1 MLTKLKINNYALID
15 SLEITFNKGMTSI
28 TGETGAGKS
37 IILGGL
43 SMVLG
48 SRVDNSKIINK
59 EKKCFVE
66 VTFDLSNIYL
76 KDYFRINDLDYD
88 ELTIIRRE
96 VNQNGK
102 SRAFIN
108 DTPVKLDQLSD
119 LTNKLVDVHSQFNNL
134 SILDSNFIFL
144 ILDSLSKNEQI
155 VKEYS
160 SNFKSLKSLEK
171 ELNDKILLR
180 DKLNSD
186 LDYNKFLHDEFN
198 SDLDYN
204 KFLHDEFNDIEIN
217 NINLEEL
224 QDKIKEADDLDQ
236 IKDVLS
242 ITIGHLNSEDV
253 GVLDKLQDISRNLNR
268 LSNSSERISLLCAR
282 IQAIIE
288 ELNIISSDTE
298 LILSDIDNNQENINN
313 LRNIQ
318 DKIYSL
324 QNKHRV
330 NSIEDLLKI
339 KNDIESK
346 ILTQNDIDN
355 DIIKIEE
362 SIRSLMLNLKAIAVK
377 IHNKRKSV
385 IPDFEKLMNKNLI
398 ELGMEESEIKIDLS
412 ETEIIHK
419 NGLSIGKLLL
429 KSNKGSLYNELKD
442 IASGGEI
449 SRIMLS
455 VKSILSKYTKL
466 ASIIFDE
473 IDTGISGSVSSKV
486 GELMKFMAQ
495 NMQVIVITHTAQV
508 ASKGDFHFKVFKRE
522 HDDKVIT
529 DIKLLSDKERVNE
542 IAEMLSG
549 DKSNKSAN
557 ELANELLN

>member
-15 SLEITFNKGMTSI
+15 SLEISFNKGMTSI

-43 SMVLG
+43 SLVLG

-66 VTFDLSNIYL
+66 ASFDLTDIYL
-76 KDYFRINDLDYD
+76 KDFFIKNDLDYD
-88 ELTIIRRE
+88 EITIIRRE

-108 DTPVKLDQLSD
+108 DTPVKLDHLSE
-119 LTNKLVDVHSQFNNL
+119 LTNKLIDVHSQFNNL
-134 SILDSNFIFL
+134 SILNSNFIFL
-144 ILDSLSKNEQI
+144 ILDSLSENQDI

-160 SNFKSLKSLEK
+160 SNFKSLKLLEK
-171 ELNDKILLR
+171 EFNDKILLR

-186 LDYNKFLHDEFN
+186 LDYNKFL
-198 SDLDYN
+198 L
-204 KFLHDEFNDIEIN
+204 DEFNDLEIN

-242 ITIGHLNSEDV
+242 ITIGHLNSEEV

-268 LSNSSERISLLCAR
+268 LSNSSERISLLCTR
-282 IQAIIE
+282 IQSIVE
-288 ELNIISSDTE
+288 ELNIISSDSE
-298 LILSDIDNNQENINN
+298 SILSDIDNNQENIDD

-330 NSIEDLLKI
+330 NTIEDLLKI
-339 KNDIESK
+339 KNDIEFK

-362 SIRSLMLNLKAIAVK
+362 SIRSLMLNLRADAVK

-385 IPDFEKLMNKNLI
+385 ISDFEKLMNKNLI
-398 ELGMEESEIKIDLS
+398 ELGMEKSDIKIDLS
-412 ETEIIHK
+412 ETEIIQK
-419 NGLSIGKLLL
+419 NGISIGKLLF
-429 KSNKGSLYNELKD
+429 KSNNGSFYSELKD

-455 VKSILSKYTKL
+455 IKSILSKYTKL

-473 IDTGISGSVSSKV
+473 IDTGISGSASSKV

-522 HDDKVIT
+522 HNDKIIT

>member
-15 SLEITFNKGMTSI
+15 SIEISFNKGMTSI

-66 VTFDLSNIYL
+66 ATFDLTDIYL
-76 KDYFRINDLDYD
+76 RDYFRKNDLDYD
-88 ELTIIRRE
+88 EITIIRRE

-108 DTPVKLDQLSD
+108 DTPVKLDQLSG
-119 LTNKLVDVHSQFNNL
+119 LTNRLIDVHSQFNNL

-144 ILDSLSKNEQI
+144 ILDSLSKNQDKI
-155 VKEYS
+155 KEYS
-160 SNFKSLKSLEK
+160 NNFKSLKLLEK
-171 ELNDKILLR
+171 ELNDKIFLR

-198 SDLDYN
+198 DL
-204 KFLHDEFNDIEIN
+204 EIN

-236 IKDVLS
+236 IKDTLS
-242 ITIGHLNSEDV
+242 LVIGHLISEDI
-253 GVLDKLQDISRNLNR
+253 GVLDKLQDISRNLNK
-268 LSNSSERISLLCAR
+268 LSNSSERISLLSKR
-282 IQAIIE
+282 IQNLIE
-288 ELNIISSDTE
+288 ELNIIFSDTE
-298 LILSDIDNNQENINN
+298 SILYDIDNNQENIHD
-313 LRNIQ
+313 LRNLQ
-318 DKIYSL
+318 DKIYTL

-339 KNDIESK
+339 KKDIESK
-346 ILTQNDIDN
+346 ILTQDDIDN

-362 SIRSLMLNLKAIAVK
+362 SISSITKNLRADAVK
-377 IHNKRKSV
+377 IHNKRISV
-385 IPDFEKLMNKNLI
+385 IPDFEKLMSKNLN
-398 ELGMEESEIKIDLS
+398 ELGMGKSNIKIDLS
-412 ETEIIHK
+412 KTEIIQK
-419 NGLSIGKLLL
+419 NGISIGKILF
-429 KSNKGSLYNELKD
+429 KSNKGSMYSELKD

-455 VKSILSKYTKL
+455 IKSILSKYTKL
-466 ASIIFDE
+466 ATIIFDE

-486 GELMKFMAQ
+486 GELMKFMAN

-522 HDDKVIT
+522 QNDKVIT
-529 DIKLLSDKERVNE
+529 DINLLSDRERVNE

>member
-15 SLEITFNKGMTSI
+15 SLEISFNEGMTSI

-66 VTFDLSNIYL
+66 ATFDLTDIYL
-76 KDYFRINDLDYD
+76 KDYFRKNDLDYD
-88 ELTIIRRE
+88 EITIIRRE

-108 DTPVKLDQLSD
+108 DTPVKLDQLSG
-119 LTNKLVDVHSQFNNL
+119 LTNRLIDVHSQFNNL

-144 ILDSLSKNEQI
+144 ILDSLSKNQDKI
-155 VKEYS
+155 KEYS
-160 SNFKSLKSLEK
+160 NNFKSLKLLEK
-171 ELNDKILLR
+171 ELNDKIFLR

-198 SDLDYN
+198 DL
-204 KFLHDEFNDIEIN
+204 EIN

-224 QDKIKEADDLDQ
+224 HDKIKEADDLDQ
-236 IKDVLS
+236 IKDTLFVV
-242 ITIGHLNSEDV
+242 IGHLISEDV
-253 GVLDKLQDISRNLNR
+253 GVLDKLQDISRNLNK
-268 LSNSSERISLLCAR
+268 LSNSSERISLLSKR
-282 IQAIIE
+282 IQNLIE

-298 LILSDIDNNQENINN
+298 SILYDIDNNQENIHD

-318 DKIYSL
+318 DKIYTL

-339 KNDIESK
+339 KKDIESK
-346 ILTQNDIDN
+346 ILTQDDIDN
-355 DIIKIEE
+355 DIIKIEK
-362 SIRSLMLNLKAIAVK
+362 SISSLTINLRADAAK
-377 IHNKRKSV
+377 IHNKRISV
-385 IPDFEKLMNKNLI
+385 IPDFEKLMSKNLN
-398 ELGMEESEIKIDLS
+398 ELGMGKSNIKIDLS
-412 ETEIIHK
+412 KTEIIQK
-419 NGLSIGKLLL
+419 NGVSIGKILF
-429 KSNKGSLYNELKD
+429 KSNKGTIYSELKD

-455 VKSILSKYTKL
+455 IKSILSKYTKL
-466 ASIIFDE
+466 ATIIFDE

-486 GELMKFMAQ
+486 GELMKFMAN

-522 HDDKVIT
+522 QNDKVIT
-529 DIKLLSDKERVNE
+529 DINLLSDRERVNE

>member
-15 SLEITFNKGMTSI
+15 SLEISFNEGMTSI

-66 VTFDLSNIYL
+66 ATFDLTDIYL
-76 KDYFRINDLDYD
+76 KDYFRKNDLDYD
-88 ELTIIRRE
+88 EITIIRRE

-108 DTPVKLDQLSD
+108 DTPVKLDQLSG
-119 LTNKLVDVHSQFNNL
+119 LTNRLIDVHSQFNNL

-144 ILDSLSKNEQI
+144 ILDSLSKNQDKI
-155 VKEYS
+155 KEYS
-160 SNFKSLKSLEK
+160 NNFKSLKLLEK
-171 ELNDKILLR
+171 ELNDKIFLR

-198 SDLDYN
+198 DL
-204 KFLHDEFNDIEIN
+204 EIN

-236 IKDVLS
+236 IKDTLS
-242 ITIGHLNSEDV
+242 LVIGHLISEDV
-253 GVLDKLQDISRNLNR
+253 GVLDKLQDISRNLNK
-268 LSNSSERISLLCAR
+268 LSNSSERISLLSKR
-282 IQAIIE
+282 IQNLIE

-298 LILSDIDNNQENINN
+298 SILYDIDNNQENIHD
-313 LRNIQ
+313 LRNLQ
-318 DKIYSL
+318 DKIYTL

-339 KNDIESK
+339 KKDIESK
-346 ILTQNDIDN
+346 ILTQDDIDN

-362 SIRSLMLNLKAIAVK
+362 SISSLTINLRDDAVK
-377 IHNKRKSV
+377 IHNKRISV
-385 IPDFEKLMNKNLI
+385 IPDFEKLMSKNLN
-398 ELGMEESEIKIDLS
+398 ELGMGKSNIKIDLS
-412 ETEIIHK
+412 KTEIIQK
-419 NGLSIGKLLL
+419 NGISIGKILF
-429 KSNKGSLYNELKD
+429 KSNKGTIYSELKD

-455 VKSILSKYTKL
+455 IKSILSKYTKL
-466 ASIIFDE
+466 ATIIFDE

-486 GELMKFMAQ
+486 GELMKFMAK

-522 HDDKVIT
+522 QNDKVIT
-529 DIKLLSDKERVNE
+529 DINLLSDRERVNE

>member
-1 MLTKLKINNYALID
+1 MLIKLKINNYALID
-15 SLEITFNKGMTSI
+15 SLEISFNNGMTSI

-59 EKKCFVE
+59 EEKCFVE
-66 VTFDLSNIYL
+66 ASFDLNRL
-76 KDYFRINDLDYD
+76 HLRDYFTKNDLDYD
-88 ELTIIRRE
+88 QITIIRRE
-96 VNQNGK
+96 VNQSGK

-108 DTPVKLDQLSD
+108 DTPVKLDQLSE
-119 LTNKLVDVHSQFNNL
+119 LTNRLIDVHSQFNNL
-134 SILDSNFIFL
+134 SILDSDFIFL
-144 ILDSLSKNEQI
+144 ILDSLSENQLL

-160 SNFKSLKSLEK
+160 NNFKSLKILEK
-171 ELNDKILLR
+171 EFDEKILLR

-198 SDLDYN
+198 DL
-204 KFLHDEFNDIEIN
+204 EIN
-217 NINLEEL
+217 NINLDEI
-224 QDKIKEADDLDQ
+224 QDKIKEADNLDQ
-236 IKDVLS
+236 IKEVLANS
-242 ITIGHLNSEDV
+242 IAHLNSEDI
-253 GVLDKLQDISRNLNR
+253 GVLDKLQEINRNLNK
-268 LSNSSERISLLCAR
+268 LSDSSERIKNINSR
-282 IQAIIE
+282 IQTVIE
-288 ELNIISSDTE
+288 ELNIISSDSE
-298 LILSDIDNNQENINN
+298 SILSNIDDSDENIQD
-313 LRNIQ
+313 LRNLQ

-330 NSIEDLLKI
+330 NTVEDLLKI
-339 KNDIESK
+339 KNDIKSK
-346 ILTQNDIDN
+346 ITAHNDIDN
-355 DIIKIEE
+355 DILKLENKI
-362 SIRSLMLNLKAIAVK
+362 SSLSLNLRSDAIK

-385 IPDFEKLMNKNLI
+385 ISDFEKFMNKNLI
-398 ELGMEESEIKIDLS
+398 ELGMEKSGVKIDLKKS
-412 ETEIIHK
+412 EEIQK
-419 NGLSIGKLLL
+419 NGVSIGKLLF
-429 KSNKGSLYNELKD
+429 KSNKGSIYSELKD

-455 VKSILSKYTKL
+455 VKSILSKYTQL
-466 ASIIFDE
+466 ASIVFDE

-486 GELMKFMAQ
+486 GELMKHMSE

-508 ASKGDFHFKVFKRE
+508 ASKGNFHFKVFKRE
-522 HDDKVIT
+522 QNDKVIT

>member
-15 SLEITFNKGMTSI
+15 SLEISFNEGMTSI

-66 VTFDLSNIYL
+66 ATFDLTDIYL
-76 KDYFRINDLDYD
+76 RDYFRKNDLDYD
-88 ELTIIRRE
+88 ETTIIRRE

-108 DTPVKLDQLSD
+108 DTPVKLDQLSG
-119 LTNKLVDVHSQFNNL
+119 LTNRLIDVHSQFNNL

-144 ILDSLSKNEQI
+144 ILDSLSKNQDKI
-155 VKEYS
+155 KEYS
-160 SNFKSLKSLEK
+160 NNFKSLKLLEK
-171 ELNDKILLR
+171 ELNDKIFLR

-198 SDLDYN
+198 DL
-204 KFLHDEFNDIEIN
+204 EIN

-236 IKDVLS
+236 IKDTLS
-242 ITIGHLNSEDV
+242 LVIGHLISEDV
-253 GVLDKLQDISRNLNR
+253 GVLDKLQDISRNLNK
-268 LSNSSERISLLCAR
+268 LSNSSERISLLSKR
-282 IQAIIE
+282 IQNLIE

-298 LILSDIDNNQENINN
+298 SILYDIDNNQENIHD
-313 LRNIQ
+313 LRNLQ
-318 DKIYSL
+318 DKIYTL

-339 KNDIESK
+339 KKDIESK
-346 ILTQNDIDN
+346 ILTQDDIDN
-355 DIIKIEE
+355 DIIKIEK
-362 SIRSLMLNLKAIAVK
+362 SISSLTINLRADAAK
-377 IHNKRKSV
+377 IHNKRISV
-385 IPDFEKLMNKNLI
+385 IPDFEKLMSKNLN
-398 ELGMEESEIKIDLS
+398 ELGMGKSNIKIDLS
-412 ETEIIHK
+412 KTEIIQK
-419 NGLSIGKLLL
+419 NGISIGKILF
-429 KSNKGSLYNELKD
+429 KSNKGTIYSELKD

-455 VKSILSKYTKL
+455 IKSILSKYTKL
-466 ASIIFDE
+466 ATIIFDE

-486 GELMKFMAQ
+486 GELMKFMAK

-522 HDDKVIT
+522 QNDKVIT
-529 DIKLLSDKERVNE
+529 DINLLSDRERVNE

>member
-15 SLEITFNKGMTSI
+15 SLEISFNKGMTSI

-59 EKKCFVE
+59 DKKCFVE
-66 VTFDLSNIYL
+66 ASFDLTEMYL
-76 KDYFRINDLDYD
+76 KNYFVKNDLDYD
-88 ELTIIRRE
+88 DTTIIRRE

-108 DTPVKLDQLSD
+108 DTPVKLDQLSE
-119 LTNKLVDVHSQFNNL
+119 LTNNLIDVHSQFNNL
-134 SILDSNFIFL
+134 DILDSNFIFL
-144 ILDSLSKNEQI
+144 ILDSLSKNQDKI
-155 VKEYS
+155 KEYS
-160 SNFKSLKSLEK
+160 RNFKLLKVLEK
-171 ELNDKILLR
+171 ELNDKKILR

-198 SDLDYN
+198 DL
-204 KFLHDEFNDIEIN
+204 EIN
-217 NINLEEL
+217 NINQEEL

-242 ITIGHLNSEDV
+242 ITMGHLDSGEV
-253 GVLDKLQDISRNLNR
+253 GVLNKLQDISRNLNK
-268 LSNSSERISLLCAR
+268 LSNSSERINLLCKR
-282 IQAIIE
+282 IQSIIQ
-288 ELNIISSDTE
+288 ELNIISSDIE
-298 LILSDIDNNQENINN
+298 LILSDIDNNEENIDD
-313 LRNIQ
+313 LRSMQ

-330 NSIEDLLKI
+330 NTIEELLRI
-339 KNDIESK
+339 KNDIEFK
-346 ILTQNDIDN
+346 ISTQNDIDN
-355 DIIKIEE
+355 DVLKIEK
-362 SIRSLMLNLKAIAVK
+362 SISSLILNLKAEALK
-377 IHNKRKSV
+377 IHNKRRSV
-385 IPDFEKLMNKNLI
+385 INDFEKLMNKNLI
-398 ELGMEESEIKIDLS
+398 ELGMEKSNVKIELS
-412 ETEIIHK
+412 ETEIIQK
-419 NGLSIGKLLL
+419 NGISIGKLLFR
-429 KSNKGSLYNELKD
+429 SNKGSRYCELKD

-455 VKSILSKYTKL
+455 VKTILSKYTKL

-495 NMQVIVITHTAQV
+495 NMQVIVITHIAQV
-508 ASKGDFHFKVFKRE
+508 ASKGNFHFKVFKRE
-522 HDDKVIT
+522 HNDKVIT

-549 DKSNKSAN
+549 DRSNKSAN
-557 ELANELLN
+557 ELASELLN

>member
-15 SLEITFNKGMTSI
+15 SLEISFNEGMTSI

-66 VTFDLSNIYL
+66 ATFDLTDIYL
-76 KDYFRINDLDYD
+76 RDYFRKNDLDYD
-88 ELTIIRRE
+88 ETTIIRRE

-108 DTPVKLDQLSD
+108 DTPVKLDQLSG
-119 LTNKLVDVHSQFNNL
+119 LTNRLIDVHSQFNNL

-144 ILDSLSKNEQI
+144 ILDSLSKNQDKI
-155 VKEYS
+155 KEYS
-160 SNFKSLKSLEK
+160 NNFKSLKLMEK
-171 ELNDKILLR
+171 ELNDKIFLR

-198 SDLDYN
+198 DL
-204 KFLHDEFNDIEIN
+204 EIN

-236 IKDVLS
+236 IKDTLS
-242 ITIGHLNSEDV
+242 LVIGHLISEDI
-253 GVLDKLQDISRNLNR
+253 GVLDKLQDISRNLNK
-268 LSNSSERISLLCAR
+268 LSNSSERISLLSKR
-282 IQAIIE
+282 IQNLIE

-298 LILSDIDNNQENINN
+298 SILYDIDNNQENIHD
-313 LRNIQ
+313 LRNLQ
-318 DKIYSL
+318 DKIYTL

-339 KNDIESK
+339 KKDIESK
-346 ILTQNDIDN
+346 ILTQDDIDN
-355 DIIKIEE
+355 DIIKIEK
-362 SIRSLMLNLKAIAVK
+362 SISSLTINLRADAAK
-377 IHNKRKSV
+377 IHNKRISV
-385 IPDFEKLMNKNLI
+385 IPDFEKLMSKNLN
-398 ELGMEESEIKIDLS
+398 ELGMGKSNIKIDLS
-412 ETEIIHK
+412 KTEIIQK
-419 NGLSIGKLLL
+419 NGISIGKILF
-429 KSNKGSLYNELKD
+429 KSNKGTIYSELKD

-455 VKSILSKYTKL
+455 IKSILSKYTKL
-466 ASIIFDE
+466 ATIIFDE

-486 GELMKFMAQ
+486 GELMKFMAK

-522 HDDKVIT
+522 QNDKVIT
-529 DIKLLSDKERVNE
+529 DINLLSDRERVNE

>member
-15 SLEITFNKGMTSI
+15 SLEISFNKGMTSI

-66 VTFDLSNIYL
+66 ASFDLTDMYL
-76 KDYFRINDLDYD
+76 KDYFLKNDLDFD
-88 ELTIIRRE
+88 EITIIRRE

-119 LTNKLVDVHSQFNNL
+119 LTNRLIDVHSQFNNL

-144 ILDSLSKNEQI
+144 ILDSLSKNQDI
-155 VKEYS
+155 IKEFS
-160 SNFKSLKSLEK
+160 DNFRSLKLHEK

-180 DKLNSD
+180 DKL
-186 LDYNKFLHDEFN
+186 N

-236 IKDVLS
+236 IKDALS
-242 ITIGHLNSEDV
+242 ITIGQLNSEDI
-253 GVLDKLQDISRNLNR
+253 GVLDKLQDISRNLNK
-268 LSNSSERISLLCAR
+268 LSNSSERISLLCSR
-282 IQAIIE
+282 IQTLIE

-298 LILSDIDNNQENINN
+298 SILSDINNNQENIDD

-330 NSIEDLLKI
+330 DTIEDLLKI

-346 ILTQNDIDN
+346 ILKQNDIDN

-362 SIRSLMLNLKAIAVK
+362 SIRSLMLNLRADAVK
-377 IHNKRKSV
+377 IHNKRRSV

-398 ELGMEESEIKIDLS
+398 ELGMEKSDIKIDLS
-412 ETEIIHK
+412 ETEIIQK
-419 NGLSIGKLLL
+419 NGISIGKLLF
-429 KSNKGSLYNELKD
+429 KSNKGSIYNELRD
-442 IASGGEI
+442 VASGGEI

-455 VKSILSKYTKL
+455 IKSILSKYTKL

-473 IDTGISGSVSSKV
+473 IYW
-486 GELMKFMAQ
+486 
-495 NMQVIVITHTAQV
+495 
-508 ASKGDFHFKVFKRE
+508 DFGYSLF
-522 HDDKVIT
+522 
-529 DIKLLSDKERVNE
+529 
-542 IAEMLSG
+542 
-549 DKSNKSAN
+549 
-557 ELANELLN
+557 

>member
-15 SLEITFNKGMTSI
+15 SLEISFDEGMTSI

-66 VTFDLSNIYL
+66 ATFDLTDIYL
-76 KDYFRINDLDYD
+76 KDYFRKNDLDYD
-88 ELTIIRRE
+88 EITIIRRE

-108 DTPVKLDQLSD
+108 DTPVKLDQLSG
-119 LTNKLVDVHSQFNNL
+119 LTNRLIDVHSQFNNL

-144 ILDSLSKNEQI
+144 ILDSLSKNQDKI
-155 VKEYS
+155 KEYS
-160 SNFKSLKSLEK
+160 NNFKSLKLLEK
-171 ELNDKILLR
+171 ELNDKIFLR

-198 SDLDYN
+198 DL
-204 KFLHDEFNDIEIN
+204 EIN

-236 IKDVLS
+236 IKDTLS
-242 ITIGHLNSEDV
+242 LVIGHLISEDV
-253 GVLDKLQDISRNLNR
+253 GVLDKLQDISRNLNK
-268 LSNSSERISLLCAR
+268 LSNSSERISLLSKR
-282 IQAIIE
+282 IQNLIE

-298 LILSDIDNNQENINN
+298 SILYDIDNNQENIHD
-313 LRNIQ
+313 LRNLQ
-318 DKIYSL
+318 DKIYTL

-339 KNDIESK
+339 KKDIESK
-346 ILTQNDIDN
+346 ILTQDDIDN

-362 SIRSLMLNLKAIAVK
+362 SISSLTINLRDDAVK
-377 IHNKRKSV
+377 IHNKRISV
-385 IPDFEKLMNKNLI
+385 IPDFEKLMSKNLN
-398 ELGMEESEIKIDLS
+398 ELGMGKSNVKIDLS
-412 ETEIIHK
+412 KTEIIQK
-419 NGLSIGKLLL
+419 NGISIGKILF
-429 KSNKGSLYNELKD
+429 KSNKGTIYSELKD

-455 VKSILSKYTKL
+455 IKSILSKYTKL
-466 ASIIFDE
+466 ATIIFDE

-486 GELMKFMAQ
+486 GELMKFMAK

-522 HDDKVIT
+522 QNDKVIT
-529 DIKLLSDKERVNE
+529 DINLLSDRERVNE

>member
-48 SRVDNSKIINK
+48 SRVDNSIIINK

-198 SDLDYN
+198 NL
-204 KFLHDEFNDIEIN
+204 EIN

-282 IQAIIE
+282 IQTIIE

>member
-15 SLEITFNKGMTSI
+15 SLEISFDEGMTSI

-59 EKKCFVE
+59 GKKCFVE
-66 VTFDLSNIYL
+66 ATFDLTDIYL
-76 KDYFRINDLDYD
+76 RDYFRKNDLDYD
-88 ELTIIRRE
+88 EITIIRRE

-108 DTPVKLDQLSD
+108 DTPVKLDQLSG
-119 LTNKLVDVHSQFNNL
+119 LTNRLIDVHSQFNNL

-144 ILDSLSKNEQI
+144 ILDSLSKNQDKI
-155 VKEYS
+155 KEYS
-160 SNFKSLKSLEK
+160 NNFKSLKLLEK
-171 ELNDKILLR
+171 ELNDKIFLR

-198 SDLDYN
+198 DL
-204 KFLHDEFNDIEIN
+204 EIN

-236 IKDVLS
+236 IKDTLS
-242 ITIGHLNSEDV
+242 LVIGHLISEDI
-253 GVLDKLQDISRNLNR
+253 GVLDKLQDISRNLNK
-268 LSNSSERISLLCAR
+268 LSNSSERISLLSKR
-282 IQAIIE
+282 IQNLIE

-298 LILSDIDNNQENINN
+298 SILYDIDNNQENIHD
-313 LRNIQ
+313 LRNLQ
-318 DKIYSL
+318 DKIYTL

-339 KNDIESK
+339 KKDIESK
-346 ILTQNDIDN
+346 ILTQDDIDN
-355 DIIKIEE
+355 DIIKIEK
-362 SIRSLMLNLKAIAVK
+362 SISSLTINLRADAAK
-377 IHNKRKSV
+377 IHNKRISV
-385 IPDFEKLMNKNLI
+385 IPDFEKLMSKNLN
-398 ELGMEESEIKIDLS
+398 ELGMGKSNIKIDLS
-412 ETEIIHK
+412 KTEIIQK
-419 NGLSIGKLLL
+419 NGISIGKILF
-429 KSNKGSLYNELKD
+429 KSNKGSMYSELKD

-455 VKSILSKYTKL
+455 IKSILSKYTKL
-466 ASIIFDE
+466 ATIIFDE

-486 GELMKFMAQ
+486 GELMKFMAK

-522 HDDKVIT
+522 QNDKVIT
-529 DIKLLSDKERVNE
+529 DINLLSDRERVNE

>member
-15 SLEITFNKGMTSI
+15 SLVISFNEGMTSI

-66 VTFDLSNIYL
+66 ATFDLTDIYL
-76 KDYFRINDLDYD
+76 RDYFRKNDLDYD
-88 ELTIIRRE
+88 VITIIRRE

-108 DTPVKLDQLSD
+108 DTPVKLDQLSG
-119 LTNKLVDVHSQFNNL
+119 LTNRLIDVHSQFNNL

-144 ILDSLSKNEQI
+144 ILDSLSKNEDKI
-155 VKEYS
+155 KEYS
-160 SNFKSLKSLEK
+160 NNFKSLKLLEK
-171 ELNDKILLR
+171 ELNDKIFLR

-186 LDYNKFLHDEFN
+186 LDYNKFL
-198 SDLDYN
+198 Y
-204 KFLHDEFNDIEIN
+204 DEFNDLEIN

-236 IKDVLS
+236 IKDTLS
-242 ITIGHLNSEDV
+242 VVIGHLISEDV
-253 GVLDKLQDISRNLNR
+253 GVLDKLQDISRNLNK
-268 LSNSSERISLLCAR
+268 LSNSSERISLLSKR
-282 IQAIIE
+282 IQNLIE

-298 LILSDIDNNQENINN
+298 SILYDIDNNQENIHD
-313 LRNIQ
+313 LRNLQ
-318 DKIYSL
+318 DKIYTL

-339 KNDIESK
+339 KKDIESK
-346 ILTQNDIDN
+346 ILTQDDIDN

-362 SIRSLMLNLKAIAVK
+362 SISSLTINLRADAVK
-377 IHNKRKSV
+377 IHNKRISV
-385 IPDFEKLMNKNLI
+385 IPDFEKLMSKNLN
-398 ELGMEESEIKIDLS
+398 ELGMGKSNIKIDLS
-412 ETEIIHK
+412 KTEIIQK
-419 NGLSIGKLLL
+419 NGISIGKILF
-429 KSNKGSLYNELKD
+429 KSNKGSMYSELKD

-455 VKSILSKYTKL
+455 IKSILSKYTKL
-466 ASIIFDE
+466 ATIIFDE

-486 GELMKFMAQ
+486 GELMKFMSK

-522 HDDKVIT
+522 QNDKVIT
-529 DIKLLSDKERVNE
+529 DINLLSDRERVNE

>member
-15 SLEITFNKGMTSI
+15 SLEITFNKGMSSI

-66 VTFDLSNIYL
+66 ATFDLTDIYL
-76 KDYFRINDLDYD
+76 KDYFRKNDLDYD
-88 ELTIIRRE
+88 EITIIRRE

-119 LTNKLVDVHSQFNNL
+119 LTNRLIDVHSQFNNL

-144 ILDSLSKNEQI
+144 ILDSLSKNQDM

-160 SNFKSLKSLEK
+160 INFKSLKVLEK
-171 ELNDKILLR
+171 ELNDKITLR

-198 SDLDYN
+198 DL
-204 KFLHDEFNDIEIN
+204 EID

-268 LSNSSERISLLCAR
+268 LSNSSERISLLCSR
-282 IQAIIE
+282 IQTVIE
-288 ELNIISSDTE
+288 ELNIMSSDTE
-298 LILSDIDNNQENINN
+298 SILSDIDNSQENIDD

-330 NSIEDLLKI
+330 NTIEGLLKI

-346 ILTQNDIDN
+346 ILSQDDINN

-362 SIRSLMLNLKAIAVK
+362 SIRILTMNLRADAVK
-377 IHNKRKSV
+377 IHNKRGSV
-385 IPDFEKLMNKNLI
+385 IPDFEKLMNKNLS
-398 ELGMEESEIKIDLS
+398 ELGMEKSDIKIDLS
-412 ETEIIHK
+412 ETEIIQK
-419 NGLSIGKLLL
+419 NGISIGKLLF
-429 KSNKGSLYNELKD
+429 KSNKGSLYSELKD

-455 VKSILSKYTKL
+455 IKSILSKYTKL

-522 HDDKVIT
+522 HNDKIIT
-529 DIKLLSDKERVNE
+529 DIKVLSDKERVNE

>member
-15 SLEITFNKGMTSI
+15 SIEISFNKGMTSI

-66 VTFDLSNIYL
+66 ATFDLTDIYL
-76 KDYFRINDLDYD
+76 RDYFRKNDLDYD
-88 ELTIIRRE
+88 EITIIRRE

-108 DTPVKLDQLSD
+108 DTPVKLDQLSH
-119 LTNKLVDVHSQFNNL
+119 LTNRLIDVHSQFNNL
-134 SILDSNFIFL
+134 SILDSDFIFL
-144 ILDSLSKNEQI
+144 ILDSLSKNQDKI
-155 VKEYS
+155 KEYS
-160 SNFKSLKSLEK
+160 NNFKSLKLLEK
-171 ELNDKILLR
+171 ELNDKIILR

-186 LDYNKFLHDEFN
+186 LDYNKFLR
-198 SDLDYN
+198 
-204 KFLHDEFNDIEIN
+204 DEFNDLEIN
-217 NINLEEL
+217 NINLDEL

-236 IKDVLS
+236 IKDTLS
-242 ITIGHLNSEDV
+242 VVIGHLISEDV
-253 GVLDKLQDISRNLNR
+253 GVLDKLQDISRNLNK
-268 LSNSSERISLLCAR
+268 LSNSSERISLLSKR
-282 IQAIIE
+282 IQNLIE

-298 LILSDIDNNQENINN
+298 SILYDIDNNQENIHD

-318 DKIYSL
+318 DKIYTL

-339 KNDIESK
+339 KKDIESK
-346 ILTQNDIDN
+346 ILTQDDIDN

-362 SIRSLMLNLKAIAVK
+362 LIRNLTINLRADAVK

-385 IPDFEKLMNKNLI
+385 IPDFEKLMSKNLN
-398 ELGMEESEIKIDLS
+398 ELGMGKSNIKIDLS
-412 ETEIIHK
+412 KTEIIQK
-419 NGLSIGKLLL
+419 NGISIGKLLF
-429 KSNKGSLYNELKD
+429 KSNKGSIYNELKD

-455 VKSILSKYTKL
+455 IKSILSKYTKL
-466 ASIIFDE
+466 ATIIFDE

-486 GELMKFMAQ
+486 GELMKFMAN

-522 HDDKVIT
+522 QNDKVIT
-529 DIKLLSDKERVNE
+529 DINLLSDRERVNE

>member
-15 SLEITFNKGMTSI
+15 SLEISFNKGMTSI

-66 VTFDLSNIYL
+66 ATFDLTDIYI
-76 KDYFRINDLDYD
+76 KDYFKKNDLDYD
-88 ELTIIRRE
+88 EITIIRRE
-96 VNQNGK
+96 VNQSGK

-108 DTPVKLDQLSD
+108 DSPVKLDQLSD
-119 LTNKLVDVHSQFNNL
+119 LTNRLIDVHSQFNNL

-144 ILDSLSKNEQI
+144 ILDSLSENQDI

-160 SNFKSLKSLEK
+160 SNFKSLKLLEK
-171 ELNDKILLR
+171 EFNDKILLR

-186 LDYNKFLHDEFN
+186 LDYNKFL
-198 SDLDYN
+198 L
-204 KFLHDEFNDIEIN
+204 DEFNDLEIN

-242 ITIGHLNSEDV
+242 ITIGHLNSEEV

-268 LSNSSERISLLCAR
+268 LSNSSERISLLCTR
-282 IQAIIE
+282 IQSIVE
-288 ELNIISSDTE
+288 ELNIISSDSE
-298 LILSDIDNNQENINN
+298 SILSDIDNNQENIDD

-330 NSIEDLLKI
+330 NTIEDLLKI

-362 SIRSLMLNLKAIAVK
+362 SIRSLMLNLRADAVK

-385 IPDFEKLMNKNLI
+385 ISDFEKLMNKNLI
-398 ELGMEESEIKIDLS
+398 ELGMEKSDIKIDLS
-412 ETEIIHK
+412 ETEIIQK
-419 NGLSIGKLLL
+419 NGISIGKLLF
-429 KSNKGSLYNELKD
+429 KSNNGSFYSELKD

-455 VKSILSKYTKL
+455 IKSILSKYTKL

-473 IDTGISGSVSSKV
+473 IDTGISGSASSKV

-522 HDDKVIT
+522 HNDKIIT

>member
-1 MLTKLKINNYALID
+1 MLIKLKIYNYALID
-15 SLEITFNKGMTSI
+15 SLEISFKKGMTSI

-59 EKKCFVE
+59 EEKCFVE
-66 VTFDLSNIYL
+66 ASFDLTDLDI
-76 KDYFRINDLDYD
+76 KDYFTKNDLDYD
-88 ELTIIRRE
+88 QITIIRRE
-96 VNQNGK
+96 VNQSGK

-108 DTPVKLDQLSD
+108 DTPVKLDQLSG
-119 LTNKLVDVHSQFNNL
+119 LTNRLIDVHSQFNNL

-144 ILDSLSKNEQI
+144 ILDSLSKNQDKI
-155 VKEYS
+155 KEYS
-160 SNFKSLKSLEK
+160 NNFKSLKLLEK
-171 ELNDKILLR
+171 ELNDKIFLR

-186 LDYNKFLHDEFN
+186 LDYNKFLR
-198 SDLDYN
+198 
-204 KFLHDEFNDIEIN
+204 DEFNDLEIN
-217 NINLEEL
+217 NINLDEL

-236 IKDVLS
+236 IKDTLS
-242 ITIGHLNSEDV
+242 VVIGHLISEDV
-253 GVLDKLQDISRNLNR
+253 GVIDKLQDISRNLNK
-268 LSNSSERISLLCAR
+268 LSNSSERISLLSKR
-282 IQAIIE
+282 IQNLIE

-298 LILSDIDNNQENINN
+298 SILYDIDNNQENIHD

-318 DKIYSL
+318 DKIYTL

-339 KNDIESK
+339 KKDIESK
-346 ILTQNDIDN
+346 ILTQDDIDN

-362 SIRSLMLNLKAIAVK
+362 SIRNLTINLRADAVK
-377 IHNKRKSV
+377 IHNKRISV
-385 IPDFEKLMNKNLI
+385 IPDFEKLMSKNLN
-398 ELGMEESEIKIDLS
+398 ELGMEKSDLKIDLS
-412 ETEIIHK
+412 KTEIIQK
-419 NGLSIGKLLL
+419 NGISIGKILF
-429 KSNKGSLYNELKD
+429 KSNKGSIYSELKD

-455 VKSILSKYTKL
+455 IKSILSKYTKL
-466 ASIIFDE
+466 ATIIFDE

-486 GELMKFMAQ
+486 GELMKFMAK

-522 HDDKVIT
+522 QNDKVIT
-529 DIKLLSDKERVNE
+529 DINLLSDRERVNE

>member
-15 SLEITFNKGMTSI
+15 SLEISFNEGMTSI

-66 VTFDLSNIYL
+66 ATFDLTDIYL
-76 KDYFRINDLDYD
+76 KDYFRKNDLDYD
-88 ELTIIRRE
+88 EITIIRRE

-108 DTPVKLDQLSD
+108 DTPVKLDQLSG
-119 LTNKLVDVHSQFNNL
+119 LTNRLIDVHSQFNNL

-144 ILDSLSKNEQI
+144 ILDSLSKNQDKI
-155 VKEYS
+155 KEYS
-160 SNFKSLKSLEK
+160 NNFKSLKLLEK
-171 ELNDKILLR
+171 ELNDKIFLR

-198 SDLDYN
+198 DL
-204 KFLHDEFNDIEIN
+204 EIN

-236 IKDVLS
+236 IKDTLS
-242 ITIGHLNSEDV
+242 LVIGHLISEDV
-253 GVLDKLQDISRNLNR
+253 GVLDKLQDISKNLNK
-268 LSNSSERISLLCAR
+268 LSNSSERISLLSKR
-282 IQAIIE
+282 IQNLIE

-298 LILSDIDNNQENINN
+298 SILYDIDNNQENIHD
-313 LRNIQ
+313 LRNLQ
-318 DKIYSL
+318 DKIYTL

-339 KNDIESK
+339 KKDIESK
-346 ILTQNDIDN
+346 ILTQDDIDN
-355 DIIKIEE
+355 DIIKIEK
-362 SIRSLMLNLKAIAVK
+362 SISSLTINLRADAAK
-377 IHNKRKSV
+377 IHNKRISV
-385 IPDFEKLMNKNLI
+385 IPDFEKLMSKNLN
-398 ELGMEESEIKIDLS
+398 ELGMGKSNIKIDLS
-412 ETEIIHK
+412 KTEIIQK
-419 NGLSIGKLLL
+419 NGVSIGKILF
-429 KSNKGSLYNELKD
+429 KSNKGTIYSELKD

-455 VKSILSKYTKL
+455 IKSILSKYTKL
-466 ASIIFDE
+466 ATIIFDE

-486 GELMKFMAQ
+486 GELMKFMAK

-522 HDDKVIT
+522 QNDKVIT
-529 DIKLLSDKERVNE
+529 DINLLSDRERVNE

>member
-15 SLEITFNKGMTSI
+15 SLEISFNKGMTSI

-66 VTFDLSNIYL
+66 ASFDLTDLYL
-76 KDYFRINDLDYD
+76 KDYFLKNDLDFD
-88 ELTIIRRE
+88 EITIIRRE

-119 LTNKLVDVHSQFNNL
+119 LTNRLIDVHSQFNNL
-134 SILDSNFIFL
+134 NILDSNFIFL
-144 ILDSLSKNEQI
+144 ILDSLSKNQDI
-155 VKEYS
+155 IKEFS
-160 SNFKSLKSLEK
+160 DNFRLLKLHEK

-180 DKLNSD
+180 DKL
-186 LDYNKFLHDEFN
+186 N

-236 IKDVLS
+236 IKDTLS
-242 ITIGHLNSEDV
+242 VVIGHLISEDV
-253 GVLDKLQDISRNLNR
+253 GVLDKLQDISRNLNK
-268 LSNSSERISLLCAR
+268 LSNSSERISLLSRR
-282 IQAIIE
+282 IQNLIE
-288 ELNIISSDTE
+288 ELNIISSDTDS
-298 LILSDIDNNQENINN
+298 ILSDINNNQENIDD

-330 NSIEDLLKI
+330 DTIEDLLKI

-346 ILTQNDIDN
+346 ILKQNDIDN
-355 DIIKIEE
+355 DIINIEE
-362 SIRSLMLNLKAIAVK
+362 SIRSLMLNLRADAVK
-377 IHNKRKSV
+377 IHNKRRSV

-398 ELGMEESEIKIDLS
+398 ELGMEKSDIKIDLS
-412 ETEIIHK
+412 ETEIIQK
-419 NGLSIGKLLL
+419 NGISIGKLLF
-429 KSNKGSLYNELKD
+429 KSNKGSIYNELRD
-442 IASGGEI
+442 VASGGEI

-455 VKSILSKYTKL
+455 IKSILSKYTKL

-486 GELMKFMAQ
+486 GELMKFMAK

-522 HDDKVIT
+522 QNDKVIT
-529 DIKLLSDKERVNE
+529 DINLLSDRERVNE

>member
-15 SLEITFNKGMTSI
+15 SLEISFDEGMTSI

-66 VTFDLSNIYL
+66 ATFDLTDIYL
-76 KDYFRINDLDYD
+76 RDYFRKNDLDYD
-88 ELTIIRRE
+88 EITIIRRE

-108 DTPVKLDQLSD
+108 DTPVKLDQLSG
-119 LTNKLVDVHSQFNNL
+119 LTNRLIDVHSQFNNL

-144 ILDSLSKNEQI
+144 ILDSLSKNQDKI
-155 VKEYS
+155 KEYS
-160 SNFKSLKSLEK
+160 NNFKSLKLLEK
-171 ELNDKILLR
+171 ELNDKIFLR

-198 SDLDYN
+198 DL
-204 KFLHDEFNDIEIN
+204 EIN

-236 IKDVLS
+236 IKDTLS
-242 ITIGHLNSEDV
+242 LVIGHLISEDV
-253 GVLDKLQDISRNLNR
+253 GVLDKLQDISRNLNK
-268 LSNSSERISLLCAR
+268 LSNSSERISLLSKR
-282 IQAIIE
+282 IQNLIE

-298 LILSDIDNNQENINN
+298 SILYDIDNNQENIHD
-313 LRNIQ
+313 LRNLQ
-318 DKIYSL
+318 DKIYTL

-339 KNDIESK
+339 KKDIESK
-346 ILTQNDIDN
+346 ILTQDDIDN
-355 DIIKIEE
+355 DIKKIEK
-362 SIRSLMLNLKAIAVK
+362 SISSLTINLRADAAK
-377 IHNKRKSV
+377 IHNKRISV
-385 IPDFEKLMNKNLI
+385 IPDFEKLMSKNLN
-398 ELGMEESEIKIDLS
+398 ELGMGKSNIKIDLS
-412 ETEIIHK
+412 KTEIIQK
-419 NGLSIGKLLL
+419 NGISIGKILF
-429 KSNKGSLYNELKD
+429 KSNKGTIYSELKD

-455 VKSILSKYTKL
+455 IKSILSKYTKL
-466 ASIIFDE
+466 ATIIFDE

-486 GELMKFMAQ
+486 GELMKFMAK

-522 HDDKVIT
+522 QNDKVIT
-529 DIKLLSDKERVNE
+529 DINLLSDRERVNE

>member
-1 MLTKLKINNYALID
+1 MLKKLKINNYALID
-15 SLEITFNKGMTSI
+15 SLEISFNEGMTSI

-66 VTFDLSNIYL
+66 ATFDLTDIYL
-76 KDYFRINDLDYD
+76 RDYFRKNDLDYD
-88 ELTIIRRE
+88 ETTIIRRE

-108 DTPVKLDQLSD
+108 DTPVKLDQLSG
-119 LTNKLVDVHSQFNNL
+119 LTKRLIDIHSQFNNL

-144 ILDSLSKNEQI
+144 ILDSLSKNQDKI
-155 VKEYS
+155 KEYS
-160 SNFKSLKSLEK
+160 NNFKSLKLLEK
-171 ELNDKILLR
+171 ELNDKIFLR

-198 SDLDYN
+198 DL
-204 KFLHDEFNDIEIN
+204 EIN

-236 IKDVLS
+236 IKDTLS
-242 ITIGHLNSEDV
+242 LVIGHLISEDV
-253 GVLDKLQDISRNLNR
+253 GVLDKLQDISRNLNK
-268 LSNSSERISLLCAR
+268 LSNSSERISLLSKR
-282 IQAIIE
+282 IQNLIE

-298 LILSDIDNNQENINN
+298 SILHDIDNNQENIHD

-318 DKIYSL
+318 DKIYTL

-339 KNDIESK
+339 KKDIESK
-346 ILTQNDIDN
+346 ILTQDDIDN

-362 SIRSLMLNLKAIAVK
+362 SISSLTNNLRDDAVK
-377 IHNKRKSV
+377 IHNKRISV
-385 IPDFEKLMNKNLI
+385 IPDFEKLMSKNLN
-398 ELGMEESEIKIDLS
+398 ELGMGKSNIKIDLS
-412 ETEIIHK
+412 KTEIIQK
-419 NGLSIGKLLL
+419 NGVSIGKILF
-429 KSNKGSLYNELKD
+429 KSNKGSIYSELKD

-455 VKSILSKYTKL
+455 IKSILSKYTKL
-466 ASIIFDE
+466 ATIIFDE

-486 GELMKFMAQ
+486 GELMKFMAK

-522 HDDKVIT
+522 QNDKVIT
-529 DIKLLSDKERVNE
+529 DINLLSDRERVNE

>member
-1 MLTKLKINNYALID
+1 MLAKLKINNYALID
-15 SLEITFNKGMTSI
+15 SLEISFNKGMTSI

-66 VTFDLSNIYL
+66 ATFDLTDIYL
-76 KDYFRINDLDYD
+76 KDYFRKNDLDYD
-88 ELTIIRRE
+88 EITIIRRE

-108 DTPVKLDQLSD
+108 DSPVKLDQLSD
-119 LTNKLVDVHSQFNNL
+119 LTNRLIDVHSQFNNL

-144 ILDSLSKNEQI
+144 ILDSLSENQDI

-160 SNFKSLKSLEK
+160 SNFKSLKLLEK

-198 SDLDYN
+198 DL
-204 KFLHDEFNDIEIN
+204 EID

-253 GVLDKLQDISRNLNR
+253 GVLDKLQDISRNLYR
-268 LSNSSERISLLCAR
+268 LSNSSERISLLCTR

-298 LILSDIDNNQENINN
+298 SILSDIDNSKENIDD

-330 NSIEDLLKI
+330 NTIEDLLKI

-355 DIIKIEE
+355 DIIKVEE
-362 SIRSLMLNLKAIAVK
+362 SIRSLMLNLRADAVK
-377 IHNKRKSV
+377 IHNRRTSV

-398 ELGMEESEIKIDLS
+398 ELGMDKSEIKIDLS
-412 ETEIIHK
+412 ETEIIQK
-419 NGLSIGKLLL
+419 NGISIGKLLF
-429 KSNKGSLYNELKD
+429 KSNKGSLYSELKD

-455 VKSILSKYTKL
+455 IKSILSKYTKL

-522 HDDKVIT
+522 HNDKIIT

>member
-15 SLEITFNKGMTSI
+15 SLEISFNEGMTSI

-66 VTFDLSNIYL
+66 ATFDLTDIYL
-76 KDYFRINDLDYD
+76 KDYFRKNDLDYD
-88 ELTIIRRE
+88 EITIIRRE

-108 DTPVKLDQLSD
+108 DTPVKLDQLSG
-119 LTNKLVDVHSQFNNL
+119 LTNRLIDVHSQFNNL

-144 ILDSLSKNEQI
+144 ILDSLSKNQDKI
-155 VKEYS
+155 KEYS
-160 SNFKSLKSLEK
+160 NNFKSLKLLEK
-171 ELNDKILLR
+171 ELNDKIFLR

-198 SDLDYN
+198 DL
-204 KFLHDEFNDIEIN
+204 EIN

-236 IKDVLS
+236 IKDTLS
-242 ITIGHLNSEDV
+242 LVIGHLISEDV
-253 GVLDKLQDISRNLNR
+253 GVLDKLQDISRNLNK
-268 LSNSSERISLLCAR
+268 LSNSSERISLLSKR
-282 IQAIIE
+282 IQNLIE

-298 LILSDIDNNQENINN
+298 SILYDIDNNQENIHD
-313 LRNIQ
+313 LRNLQ
-318 DKIYSL
+318 DKIYTL

-339 KNDIESK
+339 KKDIESK
-346 ILTQNDIDN
+346 ILTQDDIDN
-355 DIIKIEE
+355 DIIKIEK
-362 SIRSLMLNLKAIAVK
+362 SISSLTINLRADAAK
-377 IHNKRKSV
+377 IHNKRISV
-385 IPDFEKLMNKNLI
+385 IPDFEKLMSKNLN
-398 ELGMEESEIKIDLS
+398 ELGMGKSNIKIDLS
-412 ETEIIHK
+412 KTEIIQK
-419 NGLSIGKLLL
+419 NGISIGKILF
-429 KSNKGSLYNELKD
+429 KSNKGTIYSELKD

-455 VKSILSKYTKL
+455 IKSILSKYTKL
-466 ASIIFDE
+466 ATIIFDE

-486 GELMKFMAQ
+486 GELMKFMAK

-522 HDDKVIT
+522 QNDKVIT
-529 DIKLLSDKERVNE
+529 DINLLSDRERVNE

>member
-15 SLEITFNKGMTSI
+15 SIEISFNEGMTSI

-66 VTFDLSNIYL
+66 ATFDLTDIYL
-76 KDYFRINDLDYD
+76 RDYFRKNDLDYD
-88 ELTIIRRE
+88 EITIIRRE

-108 DTPVKLDQLSD
+108 DTPVKLDQLSH
-119 LTNKLVDVHSQFNNL
+119 LTNRLIDVHSQFNNL

-144 ILDSLSKNEQI
+144 ILDSLSKNQDKI
-155 VKEYS
+155 KEYS
-160 SNFKSLKSLEK
+160 NNFKSLKLMEK
-171 ELNDKILLR
+171 ELNDKIFLR

-198 SDLDYN
+198 DL
-204 KFLHDEFNDIEIN
+204 EIN

-224 QDKIKEADDLDQ
+224 HDKIKEADDLDQ
-236 IKDVLS
+236 IKDTLS
-242 ITIGHLNSEDV
+242 VVIGHLISEDV
-253 GVLDKLQDISRNLNR
+253 GVLDKLQDISRNLNK
-268 LSNSSERISLLCAR
+268 LSNSSERISLLSKR
-282 IQAIIE
+282 IQNLIE

-298 LILSDIDNNQENINN
+298 SILHDIDNNQENIHD

-318 DKIYSL
+318 DKIYTL

-339 KNDIESK
+339 KKDIESK
-346 ILTQNDIDN
+346 ILTQDDIDN
-355 DIIKIEE
+355 DIIKIEK
-362 SIRSLMLNLKAIAVK
+362 SISSLTINLRADAAK
-377 IHNKRKSV
+377 IHNKRISV
-385 IPDFEKLMNKNLI
+385 IPDFEKLMSKNLN
-398 ELGMEESEIKIDLS
+398 ELGMGKSNIKIDLS
-412 ETEIIHK
+412 KTEIIQK
-419 NGLSIGKLLL
+419 NGISIGKILF
-429 KSNKGSLYNELKD
+429 KSNKGTIYSELKD

-455 VKSILSKYTKL
+455 IKSILSKYTKL
-466 ASIIFDE
+466 ATIIFDE

-486 GELMKFMAQ
+486 GELMKFMAN

-522 HDDKVIT
+522 QNDKVIT
-529 DIKLLSDKERVNE
+529 DINLLSDRERVNE

>member
-15 SLEITFNKGMTSI
+15 SLEISFNKGMTSI

-66 VTFDLSNIYL
+66 ATFDLTDIYI
-76 KDYFRINDLDYD
+76 KDYFKKNDLDYD
-88 ELTIIRRE
+88 EITIIRRE
-96 VNQNGK
+96 VNQSGK

-108 DTPVKLDQLSD
+108 DSPVKLDQLSD
-119 LTNKLVDVHSQFNNL
+119 LTNRLIDVHSQFNNL

-144 ILDSLSKNEQI
+144 ILDSLSENQDI

-160 SNFKSLKSLEK
+160 SNFKSLKLLEK
-171 ELNDKILLR
+171 EFNDKILLR

-186 LDYNKFLHDEFN
+186 LDYNKFL
-198 SDLDYN
+198 L
-204 KFLHDEFNDIEIN
+204 DEFNDLEIN

-242 ITIGHLNSEDV
+242 ITIGHLNSEEV

-268 LSNSSERISLLCAR
+268 LSNSSERISLLCTR
-282 IQAIIE
+282 IQSIVE
-288 ELNIISSDTE
+288 ELNIISSDSE
-298 LILSDIDNNQENINN
+298 SILSDIDNNQENIDD

-330 NSIEDLLKI
+330 NTIEDLLKI

-362 SIRSLMLNLKAIAVK
+362 SIRSLMLNLRADAVK

-385 IPDFEKLMNKNLI
+385 ISDFEKLMNKNLI
-398 ELGMEESEIKIDLS
+398 ELGMEKSDIKIDLS
-412 ETEIIHK
+412 ETEIIQK
-419 NGLSIGKLLL
+419 NGISIGKLLF
-429 KSNKGSLYNELKD
+429 KSNNGSFYSELKD

-455 VKSILSKYTKL
+455 IKSILSKYTKL

>member
-15 SLEITFNKGMTSI
+15 SIEISFNKGMTSI

-66 VTFDLSNIYL
+66 ATFDLTDIYL
-76 KDYFRINDLDYD
+76 RDYFRKNDLDYD
-88 ELTIIRRE
+88 EITIIRRE

-108 DTPVKLDQLSD
+108 DTPVKLDQLSH
-119 LTNKLVDVHSQFNNL
+119 LTNRLIDVHSQFNNL

-144 ILDSLSKNEQI
+144 ILDSLSKNQDKI
-155 VKEYS
+155 KEYS
-160 SNFKSLKSLEK
+160 NNFKSLKLLEK
-171 ELNDKILLR
+171 ELNDKIILR

-186 LDYNKFLHDEFN
+186 LDYNKFLR
-198 SDLDYN
+198 
-204 KFLHDEFNDIEIN
+204 DEFNDLEIN
-217 NINLEEL
+217 NINLDEL

-236 IKDVLS
+236 IKDTLS
-242 ITIGHLNSEDV
+242 VVIGYLISEDV
-253 GVLDKLQDISRNLNR
+253 GVLDKLQDISRNLNK
-268 LSNSSERISLLCAR
+268 LSNSSERISLLSKR
-282 IQAIIE
+282 IQNLIE

-298 LILSDIDNNQENINN
+298 SILYDIDNNQENIHD

-318 DKIYSL
+318 DKIFTL

-339 KNDIESK
+339 KKDIESK
-346 ILTQNDIDN
+346 ILTQEDIDN
-355 DIIKIEE
+355 DIIKIEKL
-362 SIRSLMLNLKAIAVK
+362 IRNLTINLRADAVK

-385 IPDFEKLMNKNLI
+385 IPDFEKLMSKNLN
-398 ELGMEESEIKIDLS
+398 ELGMRKSNIKIDLS
-412 ETEIIHK
+412 KTEIIQK
-419 NGLSIGKLLL
+419 NGISIGKLLF
-429 KSNKGSLYNELKD
+429 KSNKGSIYNELKD

-455 VKSILSKYTKL
+455 IKSILSKYTKL
-466 ASIIFDE
+466 ATIIFDE

-486 GELMKFMAQ
+486 GELMKFMAN

-522 HDDKVIT
+522 QNDKVIT
-529 DIKLLSDKERVNE
+529 DINLLSDRERVNE

>member
-15 SLEITFNKGMTSI
+15 SIEISFNKGMTSI

-66 VTFDLSNIYL
+66 ATFDLTDIYL
-76 KDYFRINDLDYD
+76 RDYFRKNDLDYD
-88 ELTIIRRE
+88 EITIIRRE

-108 DTPVKLDQLSD
+108 DTPVKLDQLSR
-119 LTNKLVDVHSQFNNL
+119 LTNRLIDVHSQFNNL

-144 ILDSLSKNEQI
+144 ILDSLSKNQDKI
-155 VKEYS
+155 KEYS
-160 SNFKSLKSLEK
+160 NNFKSLKLLEK
-171 ELNDKILLR
+171 ELNDKIILR

-186 LDYNKFLHDEFN
+186 LDYNKFLR
-198 SDLDYN
+198 
-204 KFLHDEFNDIEIN
+204 DEFNDLEIN
-217 NINLEEL
+217 NINLDEL

-236 IKDVLS
+236 IKDTLS
-242 ITIGHLNSEDV
+242 VVIGHLISEDV
-253 GVLDKLQDISRNLNR
+253 GVLDKLQDISRNLNK
-268 LSNSSERISLLCAR
+268 LSNSSERISLLSKR
-282 IQAIIE
+282 IQNLIE

-298 LILSDIDNNQENINN
+298 SILYDIDNNQENIHD

-318 DKIYSL
+318 DKIYTL

-339 KNDIESK
+339 KKDIESK
-346 ILTQNDIDN
+346 ILTQEDIDN
-355 DIIKIEE
+355 DIIKIEKL
-362 SIRSLMLNLKAIAVK
+362 IRNLTINLRADAVK

-385 IPDFEKLMNKNLI
+385 IPDFEKLMSKNLN
-398 ELGMEESEIKIDLS
+398 ELGMGKSNIKIDLS
-412 ETEIIHK
+412 KTEIIQK
-419 NGLSIGKLLL
+419 NGISIGKLLF
-429 KSNKGSLYNELKD
+429 KSNKGSIYNELKD

-455 VKSILSKYTKL
+455 IKSILSKYTKL
-466 ASIIFDE
+466 ATIIFDE

-486 GELMKFMAQ
+486 GELMKFMAN

-522 HDDKVIT
+522 QNDKVIT
-529 DIKLLSDKERVNE
+529 DINLLSDRERVNE

>member
-1 MLTKLKINNYALID
+1 MLKKLKINNYALID
-15 SLEITFNKGMTSI
+15 SLEISFNEGMTSI

-66 VTFDLSNIYL
+66 ATFDLTDIYL
-76 KDYFRINDLDYD
+76 RDYFRKNDLDYD
-88 ELTIIRRE
+88 EITIIRRE
-96 VNQNGK
+96 VNKNGK

-108 DTPVKLDQLSD
+108 DTPVKLDQLSG
-119 LTNKLVDVHSQFNNL
+119 LTNRLIDVHSQFNNL

-144 ILDSLSKNEQI
+144 ILDSLSKNQDKI
-155 VKEYS
+155 KEYS
-160 SNFKSLKSLEK
+160 NNFKSLKLLEK
-171 ELNDKILLR
+171 ELNDKIFLR

-198 SDLDYN
+198 DL
-204 KFLHDEFNDIEIN
+204 EIN

-224 QDKIKEADDLDQ
+224 HDKIKEADDLDQ
-236 IKDVLS
+236 IKDTLFVV
-242 ITIGHLNSEDV
+242 IGHLISEDV
-253 GVLDKLQDISRNLNR
+253 GVLDKLQDISRNLNK
-268 LSNSSERISLLCAR
+268 LSNSSERISLLSKR
-282 IQAIIE
+282 IQNLIE

-298 LILSDIDNNQENINN
+298 SILYDIDNNQENIHD
-313 LRNIQ
+313 LRNLQ
-318 DKIYSL
+318 DKIYTL

-339 KNDIESK
+339 KKDIESK
-346 ILTQNDIDN
+346 ILTQDDIDN

-362 SIRSLMLNLKAIAVK
+362 SISSLTNNLRDDAVK
-377 IHNKRKSV
+377 IHNKRISV
-385 IPDFEKLMNKNLI
+385 IPDFEKLMSKNLN
-398 ELGMEESEIKIDLS
+398 ELGMGKSNIKIDLS
-412 ETEIIHK
+412 KTEIIQK
-419 NGLSIGKLLL
+419 NGISIGKILF
-429 KSNKGSLYNELKD
+429 KSNKGTIYSELKD

-455 VKSILSKYTKL
+455 IKSILSKYTKL
-466 ASIIFDE
+466 ATIIFDE

-486 GELMKFMAQ
+486 GELMKFMAK

-522 HDDKVIT
+522 KNDKVIT
-529 DIKLLSDKERVNE
+529 DINLLSDRERVNE

>member
-15 SLEITFNKGMTSI
+15 SLEISFNEGMTSI

-66 VTFDLSNIYL
+66 ATFDLTDIHL
-76 KDYFRINDLDYD
+76 RDYFKKNDLDYD
-88 ELTIIRRE
+88 EITIIRRE

-108 DTPVKLDQLSD
+108 DTPVKLDQLSG
-119 LTNKLVDVHSQFNNL
+119 LTNRLIDVHSQFNNL

-144 ILDSLSKNEQI
+144 ILDSLSKNQDKI
-155 VKEYS
+155 KEYS
-160 SNFKSLKSLEK
+160 NNFKSLKLLEK
-171 ELNDKILLR
+171 ELNDKIFLR

-198 SDLDYN
+198 DL
-204 KFLHDEFNDIEIN
+204 EIN

-236 IKDVLS
+236 IKDTLS
-242 ITIGHLNSEDV
+242 VVIGHLISEDV
-253 GVLDKLQDISRNLNR
+253 GVLDKLQDISRNLNK
-268 LSNSSERISLLCAR
+268 LSNSSERISLLSKR
-282 IQAIIE
+282 IQNLIE

-298 LILSDIDNNQENINN
+298 SILYDIDNNQENIHD
-313 LRNIQ
+313 LRNLQ
-318 DKIYSL
+318 DKIYTL

-339 KNDIESK
+339 KKDIESK
-346 ILTQNDIDN
+346 ILTQDDIDN

-362 SIRSLMLNLKAIAVK
+362 SISSLTRNLRADAVK
-377 IHNKRKSV
+377 IHNKRISV
-385 IPDFEKLMNKNLI
+385 IPDFEKLMSKNLN
-398 ELGMEESEIKIDLS
+398 ELGMGKSNIKIDLS
-412 ETEIIHK
+412 KTEIIQK
-419 NGLSIGKLLL
+419 NGISIGKILF
-429 KSNKGSLYNELKD
+429 KSNKGSMYSELKD

-455 VKSILSKYTKL
+455 IKSILSKYTKL
-466 ASIIFDE
+466 ATIIFDE

-486 GELMKFMAQ
+486 GELMKFMAK

-522 HDDKVIT
+522 QNDKVIT
-529 DIKLLSDKERVNE
+529 DINLLSDRERVNE